1 MTRILC
7 TTLMMTTLLGGTAF
21 AQDAVPEAAP
31 PVPVEA
37 VPTVPAPPAPE
48 PMPAPSPM
56 MEATTTAAPVSAAP
70 STDSGVKISM
80 FADSYYNWS
89 TSKNSGNKLFPGP
102 KETKPPAHRA
112 YERHNGFGLSFLGAD
127 LTYDTEKFGATASLR
142 FGPSVPIF
150 YGDNKSPTGIEN
162 ITQAYATWKPSTALS
177 IDFGQFTTIYGAEV
191 AESWKNL
198 NYTRGGLYYAM
209 QPFWHTGVRAKYA
222 VTSELTL
229 TGMVV
234 NGVNNEI
241 DGGKE
246 RPSLGAQAAYTTPEF
261 AVLLGYLGSLDP
273 DNDLSF
279 DHFVDLVATAAI
291 ASTVNVVFNADYA
304 KDGDTAFFGAS
315 LAGRLALTDEFGI
328 ALRAEYL
335 GDPDGIIW
343 GPGDNNVLTGT
354 GTLDFKPGASGKLI
368 IRWDNRFEKS
378 NKDIF
383 TDRNGAGKDT
393 WFQSVLG
400 FVVTS
405 A

>member
-1 MTRILC
+1 
-7 TTLMMTTLLGGTAF
+7 
-21 AQDAVPEAAP
+21 
-31 PVPVEA
+31 
-37 VPTVPAPPAPE
+37 
-48 PMPAPSPM
+48 M
-56 MEATTTAAPVSAAP
+56 MEATTTAAPVSSAP
-70 STDSGVKISM
+70 STDSGVKISI

-89 TSKNSGNKLFPGP
+89 TSKNPANVLFPAEGA
-102 KETKPPAHRA
+102 TLAPAHRA

-150 YGDNKSPTGIEN
+150 YARDTSPTGINN
-162 ITQAYATWKPSTALS
+162 ITQAFVTWKPSTALS
-177 IDFGQFTTIYGAEV
+177 IDFGQFYTIYGAEV

-209 QPFWHTGVRAKYA
+209 QPFWHTGVRAKLA

-241 DGGKE
+241 DYGKE
-246 RPSLGAQAAYTTPEF
+246 RPSLGAQAAYTMPEF

-273 DNDLSF
+273 DNDTYF
-279 DHFVDLVATAAI
+279 DHFVDLVATAAVGT
-291 ASTVNVVFNADYA
+291 SVNLVFNGDYG
-304 KDGDTAFFGAS
+304 KDGDLAFFGAS
-315 LAGRLALTDEFGI
+315 LAARLALTDEFGI

-335 GDPDGIIW
+335 GDPDGRIW
-343 GPGDNNVLTGT
+343 GTKDNNVLTGT

-368 IRWDNRFEKS
+368 IRWDNRFEKADT
-378 NKDIF
+378 KIF
-383 TDRNGAGKDT
+383 TGRDGSGKDT

-400 FVVTS
+400 VVVTS